1 MEFKTNVLWGN
12 PKLYKY
18 FLLKFKRTLE
28 QKRARIY
35 VAIDGYNYFLRHQF
49 KNGNKYYSCK
59 NTHSERCPGRVTLSP
74 NGSIVRRRRH
84 TCGDND
90 EPIEEIQEYEEIGK
104 KLKINGHSY
113 NFSRK
118 HMSGNKYYMC
128 VNCYREKCHGSITMD
143 ENLKMVKM
151 VKHSCSKASQEKR
164 WVIRKIINYQIGHQ
178 ESWVKNAP
186 WKMLCDS
193 SGESKNLLNVYLICL
208 ILDFL
213 FLNKITNKQI
223 STDFLEHF

>member
-1 MEFKTNVLWGN
+1 M
-12 PKLYKY
+12 
-18 FLLKFKRTLE
+18 
-28 QKRARIY
+28 
-35 VAIDGYNYFLRHQF
+35 
-49 KNGNKYYSCK
+49 
-59 NTHSERCPGRVTLSP
+59 TLSP

-164 WVIRKIINYQIGHQ
+164 
-178 ESWVKNAP
+178 
-186 WKMLCDS
+186 
-193 SGESKNLLNVYLICL
+193 
-208 ILDFL
+208 
-213 FLNKITNKQI
+213 
-223 STDFLEHF
+223 